1 MTDERRYAD
10 EEVAEII
17 EAAATARGPGG
28 RALPRQDGLS
38 LAELQAIGAEVGIA
52 PEHIAHAAAALDVR
66 GAAAPRRTTLGMP
79 VSVGRTVELPRAPTD
94 REWETLVAELRQ
106 TFGAHGKDRSSGGLR
121 AWTNGNLRAY
131 VEPTDEGHRLRL
143 GTTKGDGEAAIRMG
157 MGGLLGGLLLLA
169 LFMLRADSG
178 EGAATAMLVMLMG
191 VVLLAGNALR
201 LPRWA
206 AEREEQMEYIAT
218 RARTLIGPGP
228 DPVPRLD
235 GA

>member
-1 MTDERRYAD
+1 MMDERRYAD
-10 EEVAEII
+10 DEVAEIL
-17 EAAATARGPGG
+17 EAAAQAFGPGG
-28 RALPRQDGLS
+28 RGLAREQGLS

-52 PEHIAHAAAALDVR
+52 PERIAQAALALDLR
-66 GAAAPRRTTLGMP
+66 GAAAPRRTHLGLP
-79 VSVGRTVELPRAPTD
+79 VSVGRTVDLPRAPTD

-143 GTTKGDGEAAIRMG
+143 GTTKGDGEALGRMG
-157 MGGLLGGLLLLA
+157 VAGVLGGLLMLA
-169 LFMLRADSG
+169 FLSLTAV
-178 EGAATAMLVMLMG
+178 EGAGMGLFIALMG
-191 VVLLAGNALR
+191 VLVLAANAVR

-206 AEREEQMEYIAT
+206 AEREAQMEYIAT
-218 RARTLIGPGP
+218 RARALIPAG